1 MPNHAQDHTTSSGAD
16 DVLTQDSEQFMH
28 AKHLAL
34 HVIDPD
40 ADKSNLDPNDAAFV
54 AKLVKE
60 GHELTG
66 VTSVEG
72 RNKLIKLAHT
82 HVVGG
87 TGTATSS
94 RSGDTGHASFYAA
107 SFAAVGQN
115 DQSDYRNYA
124 SGSVST
130 HGQAEMSAGAG
141 EQSVNQA
148 QHSSLDDEQT
158 RLTMSSNLYLA
169 VTLGTPDFLPSPSL
183 RSIGT
188 DLMRKHQARVMGA
201 RTNEGR
207 IKEAYNRLEKECR
220 SSVEDAYKSGR
231 L

>member
-1 MPNHAQDHTTSSGAD
+1 
-16 DVLTQDSEQFMH
+16 VLTQDSEQFMH

-87 TGTATSS
+87 TGTATPS
-94 RSGDTGHASFYAA
+94 RSSDTGHASFYAA

-115 DQSDYRNYA
+115 GQSGYRDDA
-124 SGSVST
+124 FRSVST
-130 HGQAEMSAGAG
+130 HGQADMLAGAADR
-141 EQSVNQA
+141 SVNQA
-148 QHSSLDDEQT
+148 QHLSLDEEQN
-158 RLTMSSNLYLA
+158 RLTVSSELYLA
-169 VTLGTPDFLPSPSL
+169 VTLGTPGVLRSPSL

-188 DLMRKHQARVMGA
+188 ELISEHEARLSRAGTQAQVDL
-201 RTNEGR
+201 
-207 IKEAYNRLEKECR
+207 AYTLLEEECR
-220 SSVEDAYKSGR
+220 SSVDDAFKSGR